1 MDILQTQ
8 IKMDFHQL
16 KITMIFIAN
25 IKRIMVAI
33 LKETHNSSTLNKI
46 AIINISII

>member
-8 IKMDFHQL
+8 IKMGFHQL
-16 KITMIFIAN
+16 KTTMIFIAN
-25 IKRIMVAI
+25 IKRIMEAI
-33 LKETHNSSTLNKI
+33 SKEIHNSSTLNKT